1 MNTAPTTTS
10 PAHLTSLTDAGVS
23 GSTRHPVRTGRD
35 DVRSLPAALRSEW
48 LKTWTLRSTP
58 TILGLS
64 FAIGLTLTAVMAIV
78 VENDPFDDRPFTVAE
93 LFFVSTFLS
102 GILAV
107 VIGVLSFTSEV
118 QHGTLA
124 GVVTARPARWVVVMA
139 KAANA
144 AVVGFGMGALAIA
157 GGLIGS
163 LSGGLE
169 MGDTSGM
176 VVDAVS
182 GIVLTTVAAALG
194 VGVGVVIRHSSAAVA
209 SVLVWALV
217 VENLLRSMAPTQVA
231 RLLPFSAANGLL
243 GTRQATDTAEM
254 IASAFSRAQ
263 NAAIFGGYTLI
274 ALVIGTVLLSR
285 RDVA

>member
-144 AVVGFGMGALAIA
+144 AVVGFGI
-157 GGLIGS
+157 